1 MDKPALLRGAA
12 APVHDLLTLVTP
24 DRLTAPTPCTE
35 FDVRALLNHVLT
47 WGPVLEAA
55 ARKEPAAPAE
65 PTATNPAGTNPAAAF
80 GEQLQRIVA
89 AWSEQEAWEGS
100 TTMGG
105 PDPMP
110 AALIGGMVVS
120 EIVVHGWDL
129 GRALGRSPSWDPA
142 VLEFV
147 LGEVTATAELGRGM
161 GIYADAV
168 PVPGSAPVLDRLLG
182 VTGRDPQWVRNA
194 RSTATGIDTGAEARE
209 P

>member
-1 MDKPALLRGAA
+1 
-12 APVHDLLTLVTP
+12 VHDLLTLVTP
-24 DRLTAPTPCTE
+24 DGLDAPTPCTE
-35 FDVRALLNHVLT
+35 FDVRALLNHLLT

-55 ARKEPAAPAE
+55 ARKEPAAPVEHTAADPAE
-65 PTATNPAGTNPAAAF
+65 AF
-80 GEQLQRIVA
+80 GERLERVVA

-129 GRALGRSPSWDPA
+129 GRALDRHPSWDPA
-142 VLEFV
+142 VLGFV
-147 LGEVTATAELGRGM
+147 LGEVTATAELGRSM

-168 PVPGSAPVLDRLLG
+168 PVPDPAPVLDRLLG
-182 VTGRDPQWVRNA
+182 VTGRDPQWATSQARN
-194 RSTATGIDTGAEARE
+194 TGTGIDTAAEPRE

>member
-1 MDKPALLRGAA
+1 M
-12 APVHDLLTLVTP
+12 T
-24 DRLTAPTPCTE
+24 
-35 FDVRALLNHVLT
+35 
-47 WGPVLEAA
+47 
-55 ARKEPAAPAE
+55 
-65 PTATNPAGTNPAAAF
+65 
-80 GEQLQRIVA
+80 

-105 PDPMP
+105 LDPMP

-129 GRALGRSPSWDPA
+129 GRALEQHPSWDPA
-142 VLEFV
+142 VLGFV

-168 PVPGSAPVLDRLLG
+168 PVPDLAPVLDRLLG
-182 VTGRDPQWVRNA
+182 VTGRDHHWVRNA

>member
-1 MDKPALLRGAA
+1 MDKPALLHGAA
-12 APVHDLLTLVTP
+12 APLHDLLTLVTP

-35 FDVRALLNHVLT
+35 FDVRALLNHLLT

-55 ARKEPAAPAE
+55 ARKEPAVSAE
-65 PTATNPAGTNPAAAF
+65 PTAANPAAAL
-80 GEQLQRIVA
+80 GEQVRRIVA
-89 AWSEQEAWEGS
+89 AWSDQEAWEGS

-110 AALIGGMVVS
+110 ATLIGGMVVS

-129 GRALGRSPSWDPA
+129 GRALGRHPTWDPA

-147 LGEVTATAELGRGM
+147 LGEVIATAELGRGM

-168 PVPGSAPVLDRLLG
+168 PVAGSAPVLARLLG
-182 VTGRDPQWVRNA
+182 VTGRDPQWISHS
-194 RSTATGIDTGAEARE
+194 RSTA
-209 P
+209 

>member
-1 MDKPALLRGAA
+1 MDVSTLVRGAA
-12 APVHDLLTLVTP
+12 APLHDLLTAVPT
-24 DRLTAPTPCTE
+24 DRLTAPTPCAE
-35 FDVRALLNHVLT
+35 FDVRALLHHLLI

-55 ARKEPAAPAE
+55 ARKEVAAPAT
-65 PTATNPAGTNPAAAF
+65 PTADDPAAAVDA
-80 GEQLQRIVA
+80 QIRRTTT
-89 AWSEQEAWEGS
+89 AWSDPAAWEGS

-147 LGEVTATAELGRGM
+147 LGEVTATAAMGRGM

-168 PVPGSAPVLDRLLG
+168 PVSEAAPTLHRLLAT
-182 VTGRDPQWVRNA
+182 TGRDAQWTTSNA
-194 RSTATGIDTGAEARE
+194 RNTATGIDTAADPGE

>member
-1 MDKPALLRGAA
+1 MDIPALLRGAA
-12 APVHDLLTLVTP
+12 APMHDLLTTVTAQGMA
-24 DRLTAPTPCTE
+24 APTPCTQ
-35 FDVRALLNHVLT
+35 FDVRALLQHLLT

-65 PTATNPAGTNPAAAF
+65 PTAEDPANAYD
-80 GEQLQRIVA
+80 EQLRRITA
-89 AWSEQEAWEGS
+89 AWSDPAAWEGS

-129 GRALGRSPSWDPA
+129 GRALGRHPAWEPA
-142 VLEFV
+142 VLELV
-147 LGEVTATAELGRGM
+147 LGEVTATAEMGRGM

-168 PVPGSAPVLDRLLG
+168 PVPATAPTLDRLLG
-182 VTGRDPQWVRNA
+182 ITGRDPQWA
-194 RSTATGIDTGAEARE
+194 ASHSRSTATGIDTGAVAAE

>member
-12 APVHDLLTLVTP
+12 APLHDLLTLVTP
-24 DRLTAPTPCTE
+24 DRLAAPTPCAE
-35 FDVRALLNHVLT
+35 FDVRALLNHILT

-65 PTATNPAGTNPAAAF
+65 PTAAKPAAAF
-80 GEQLQRIVA
+80 GGQLQRTVT
-89 AWSEQEAWEGS
+89 AWSEQDAWEGS

-129 GRALGRSPSWDPA
+129 GRALGQHPYWDPA
-142 VLEFV
+142 VLGFA
-147 LGEVTATAELGRGM
+147 LGEVMATAELGRGM
-161 GIYADAV
+161 GIYADPV
-168 PVPGSAPVLDRLLG
+168 PVPEPAPVLDRLLG
-182 VTGRDPQWVRNA
+182 ITGRDPQWASSQA
-194 RSTATGIDTGAEARE
+194 RSTATGIDTAAELRE